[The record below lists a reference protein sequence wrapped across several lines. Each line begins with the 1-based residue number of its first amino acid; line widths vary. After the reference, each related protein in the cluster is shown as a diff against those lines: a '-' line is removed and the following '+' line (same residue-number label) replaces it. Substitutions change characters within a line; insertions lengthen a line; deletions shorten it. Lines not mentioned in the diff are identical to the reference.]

1 MDPEFLIGGFL
12 WIDGNGWFNVLLS
25 IIGLILGTI
34 ALIAAITIVFRWFAG
49 PIIVLLFLAIIIGIP
64 CFFVVDAVWRAP
76 RDGRGFM
83 SALPT
88 LAVHYW
94 DYVKTYN
101 FKDDMERTAN
111 LAEERNKARYQD
123 ILEEEARI
131 LENTR
136 IHNELLEAERRAY
149 DEMERRKVARINSR
163 IHH

>member
-12 WIDGNGWFNVLLS
+12 PAIANGGLNVLLS

-34 ALIAAITIVFRWFAG
+34 ALIIALVIVFRWFAG
-49 PIIVLLFLAIIIGIP
+49 PIIAILFLAIIIGVP

-88 LAVHYW
+88 LAVYYW

-101 FKDDMERTAN
+101 FKDDMKRT
-111 LAEERNKARYQD
+111 LAIHEERNKARHQE

-136 IHNELLEAERRAY
+136 IDNELLEAERRAY
-149 DEMERRKVARINSR
+149 DEMERRKEARINSR

>member
-1 MDPEFLIGGFL
+1 MDPEFLLGGFL

-34 ALIAAITIVFRWFAG
+34 ALIVAIAIVFRWFAA
-49 PIIVLLFLAIIIGIP
+49 PIIVILFLAIIIVVP

-88 LAVHYW
+88 LAVYYW

-101 FKDDMERTAN
+101 FKDDMKRT
-111 LAEERNKARYQD
+111 LAIHAERNKARYQE

-149 DEMERRKVARINSR
+149 DEMERRKVARMNSR

>member
-1 MDPEFLIGGFL
+1 MYPEFLIGGFL

-49 PIIVLLFLAIIIGIP
+49 PIIVLLFLAIIIVVP

-88 LAVHYW
+88 LAVYYW

-101 FKDDMERTAN
+101 FKDDMKRTAN
-111 LAEERNKARYQD
+111 LHEERNKARYQE

-136 IHNELLEAERRAY
+136 IHNELQEAERAA
-149 DEMERRKVARINSR
+149 EQEESRRWQARLDRR

>member
-1 MDPEFLIGGFL
+1 MDPEFLLGGFL

-101 FKDDMERTAN
+101 FKDDMKRTAN
-111 LAEERNKARYQD
+111 LAEERNKARYQE

-149 DEMERRKVARINSR
+149 DEMERRKEARINSR

>member
-1 MDPEFLIGGFL
+1 MNPEFLLGGFL
-12 WIDGNGWFNVLLS
+12 WLNGNGWFNIFLS
-25 IIGLILGTI
+25 IIGLIIGAI
-34 ALIAAITIVFRWFAG
+34 ALIAAITIVFRWFAV
-49 PIIVLLFLAIIIGIP
+49 PIIVILFLAIIIVVP

-76 RDGRGFM
+76 RDSRGFM

-88 LAVHYW
+88 LAVYYW

-101 FKDDMERTAN
+101 FKDDMKRTSDIH
-111 LAEERNKARYQD
+111 EERNKARNQE

-136 IHNELLEAERRAY
+136 IHNELLEAERRAF

>member
-1 MDPEFLIGGFL
+1 MNPEFLLGGFL
-12 WIDGNGWFNVLLS
+12 WLNGNGWFNIFLS
-25 IIGLILGTI
+25 IIGLIIGAI
-34 ALIAAITIVFRWFAG
+34 ALIAAITIVFRWFAV
-49 PIIVLLFLAIIIGIP
+49 PIIVILFLAIIIVVP

-88 LAVHYW
+88 LAVYYW

-101 FKDDMERTAN
+101 FKDDMKRTSDIH
-111 LAEERNKARYQD
+111 EERNKARNQE

-136 IHNELLEAERRAY
+136 IHNELLEAERRAF